1 MAGAGGFT
9 TMNRIVKSG
18 AARPVKRVRDFL
30 ARPAFDPEAE
40 RVAAEILKDVRARG
54 DAAVLEA
61 EKRIDGVALTTKTMR
76 VSAAELAAAEKAT
89 PADVKRAVKEAHRRV
104 AAFAKAGMR
113 GDWSIRTPHGG
124 VLGERFLPFERVG
137 VYIPGGTA
145 PLASTSV
152 MTATLAQVAGVREIV
167 AITPSARDGSVNPV
181 LLYAL
186 KLAGCTE
193 IYRVGGIQGVGMLA
207 YGTKTVRPVQK
218 LVGPGGAFVTAA
230 KKLVYGEVSLDQV
243 AGPSEICVV
252 ADGDADP
259 TWVAADLLSQIEH
272 GTGKEKALLVTDSE
286 LLAQKVDAAIDAQLE
301 ICTRKARMAP
311 TIEKGGLLIV
321 VTPTI
326 EDAADLASE
335 FAPEHL
341 EVLTKAP
348 RKLLPRLKKAGA
360 IFVGPWAPEPAGDF
374 AAGPS
379 HVLPTGGAA
388 AKFSGLTVEDF
399 RRRTSI
405 IEYTEKDLRDALP
418 VIEAFGRIEG
428 LDAHARSATVRV
440 GLCPTPR

>member
-1 MAGAGGFT
+1 
-9 TMNRIVKSG
+9 MNLIVKSG
-18 AARPVKRVRDFL
+18 AAKPVKRVREFL
-30 ARPAFDPEAE
+30 ERPAFDPEAE
-40 RVAAEILKDVRARG
+40 RIAAEILKDVRERG
-54 DAAVLEA
+54 DAAVLDA

-76 VSAAELAAAEKAT
+76 VGTAELVAAEKAT
-89 PADVKRAVKEAHRRV
+89 PPAVKRGVKEAHRRV
-104 AAFAKAGMR
+104 TAFAKAGMR
-113 GDWSIRTPHGG
+113 PDWSIKTQHGG
-124 VLGERFLPFERVG
+124 TLGERFLPFERVG

-152 MTATLAQVAGVREIV
+152 MTATLAQVAGVKEIV
-167 AITPSARDGSVNPV
+167 AITPCAKDGSVNPV

-193 IYRVGGIQGVGMLA
+193 IYRIGGIQGVGMLA

-230 KKLVYGEVSLDQV
+230 KKLVYGDVSLDQV

-259 TWVAADLLSQIEH
+259 VWVAADLLSQIEH

-286 LLAQKVDAAIDAQLE
+286 LLAKKVEAAIEAQME

-311 TIEKGGLLIV
+311 TIEKGGLLMV

-326 EDAADLASE
+326 VEAADLASE

-360 IFVGPWAPEPAGDF
+360 IFLGPWAPEPAGDF

-405 IEYTEKDLRDALP
+405 IEYTEEDLKDALP
-418 VIEAFGRIEG
+418 VIETFGKIEG
-428 LDAHARSATVRV
+428 LDAHARSATVRF
-440 GLCPTPR
+440 GR

>member
-1 MAGAGGFT
+1 
-9 TMNRIVKSG
+9 MNRIVKSG
-18 AARPVKRVRDFL
+18 AGRPVKRVREFL

-54 DAAVLEA
+54 DSAVLEA
-61 EKRIDGVALTTKTMR
+61 EKRIDGVALTTKTMC

-89 PADVKRAVKEAHRRV
+89 PPAVKRGVKEAHRRV
-104 AAFAKAGMR
+104 TAFAKAGMR
-113 GDWSIRTPHGG
+113 PDWQIKTPHGG
-124 VLGERFLPFERVG
+124 ILGERFLPFERVG
-137 VYIPGGTA
+137 VYVPGGTA

-152 MTATLAQVAGVREIV
+152 MTATLAQVAGVKEIV
-167 AITPSARDGSVNPV
+167 AITPCAKDGSVNPV

-193 IYRVGGIQGVGMLA
+193 IYRIGGIQGVGMLA
-207 YGTKTVRPVQK
+207 YGTKTVKPVQK

-230 KKLVYGEVSLDQV
+230 KKLVYGDVALDQV

-252 ADGDADP
+252 ADKTANP
-259 TWVAADLLSQIEH
+259 AWVAADLLSQIEH

-286 LLAQKVDAAIDAQLE
+286 ALAKATDAEVMRQLE

-321 VTPTI
+321 VTPTL
-326 EDAADLASE
+326 EEAADLASE

-341 EVLTKAP
+341 EVLTKSP
-348 RKLLPRLKKAGA
+348 RKLLPRLKRAGA

-388 AKFSGLTVEDF
+388 AKFSGLTVDDF

-405 IEYTEKDLRDALP
+405 IEYTKEDLQDALP
-418 VIEAFGRIEG
+418 VIETFGAIEG
-428 LDAHARSATVRV
+428 LDAHARSATVRF
-440 GLCPTPR
+440 GKTGR

>member
-1 MAGAGGFT
+1 MDL
-9 TMNRIVKSG
+9 IVKSG
-18 AARPVKRVRDFL
+18 AAKPVKRVREFL

-40 RVAAEILKDVRARG
+40 RIAAEILKDVRERG
-54 DAAVLEA
+54 DAAVLDA

-76 VSAAELAAAEKAT
+76 VGTAELAAAEKAT
-89 PADVKRAVKEAHRRV
+89 PPAVKRGVKEAHRRV
-104 AAFAKAGMR
+104 TVFAKAGMR
-113 GDWSIRTPHGG
+113 PDWSIKTPHGG
-124 VLGERFLPFERVG
+124 TLGERFLPFERVG

-152 MTATLAQVAGVREIV
+152 MTATLAQVAGVKEIV
-167 AITPSARDGSVNPV
+167 AITPCAKDGSVNPV

-193 IYRVGGIQGVGMLA
+193 IYRIGGIQGVGMLA

-230 KKLVYGEVSLDQV
+230 KKLVYGDVSLDQV

-259 TWVAADLLSQIEH
+259 AWVAADLLSQIEH

-286 LLAQKVDAAIDAQLE
+286 LLAKKVEAAIEAQLE

-311 TIEKGGLLIV
+311 TIEKGGLLMV

-326 EDAADLASE
+326 EEAADLASE

-360 IFVGPWAPEPAGDF
+360 IFLGPWAPEPAGDF

-405 IEYTEKDLRDALP
+405 IEYTEEDLKDALP
-418 VIEAFGRIEG
+418 VIETFGKIEG
-428 LDAHARSATVRV
+428 LDAHARSATVRF
-440 GLCPTPR
+440 GR

>member
-1 MAGAGGFT
+1 
-9 TMNRIVKSG
+9 MNRIVKSG
-18 AARPVKRVRDFL
+18 IAKPAKRLVEFL
-30 ARPAFDPEAE
+30 KRPAFDPEAE
-40 RVAAEILKDVRARG
+40 RVAAEILRDVRERG
-54 DAAVLEA
+54 DTAVLDA
-61 EKRIDGVALTTKTMR
+61 EKRIDGVALTTRTMR
-76 VSAAELAAAEKAT
+76 VSPEELAAAEKAT
-89 PADVKRAVKEAHRRV
+89 PPKVKRAVKEAHRRV

-113 GDWSIRTPHGG
+113 PDWSIRTPHGG
-124 VLGERFLPFERVG
+124 TLGERFLPFERVG
-137 VYIPGGTA
+137 VYVPGGTA

-167 AITPSARDGSVNPV
+167 AITPCAKDGSVNPV

-186 KLAGCTE
+186 KLAGSTE

-218 LVGPGGAFVTAA
+218 IVGPGGAFVTAA

-252 ADGDADP
+252 ADGSADP
-259 TWVAADLLSQIEH
+259 SWVAADLLSQIEH
-272 GTGKEKALLVTDSE
+272 GTGREKALLVTDDE
-286 LLAQKVDAAIDAQLE
+286 LLAGKVDAAIDAQLE

-311 TIEKGGLLIV
+311 TIERGGLLIV
-321 VTPTI
+321 VAPSM
-326 EDAADLASE
+326 EEAADIASE

-341 EVLTKAP
+341 EVLSRNP
-348 RKLLPRLKKAGA
+348 RRLLPRLKKAGA
-360 IFVGPWAPEPAGDF
+360 IFLGPWSPEPAGDF

-399 RRRTSI
+399 RRRTSV
-405 IEYTEKDLRDALP
+405 IEYTKEDLEDALP
-418 VIEAFGRIEG
+418 VIEAFGAIEG
-428 LDAHARSATVRV
+428 LDAHTRSATLRF
-440 GLCPTPR
+440 GR

>member
-1 MAGAGGFT
+1 
-9 TMNRIVKSG
+9 MNRIVKSG

-40 RVAAEILKDVRARG
+40 RIAAEILKDVRARG
-54 DAAVLEA
+54 DAAVLDA
-61 EKRIDGVALTTKTMR
+61 EKRIDGVTLTTRTMR
-76 VSAAELAAAEKAT
+76 VSAAELAAAERTT
-89 PADVKRAVKEAHRRV
+89 PPAVKRAVKEAHRRV

-113 GDWSIRTPHGG
+113 PDWQVKTPYGG

-152 MTATLAQVAGVREIV
+152 MTATLAQVAGVGEIV
-167 AITPSARDGSVNPV
+167 AITPCAKDGSVNPV

-186 KLAGCTE
+186 ALAGCTE
-193 IYRVGGIQGVGMLA
+193 IYRIGGIQGVGMLA

-230 KKLVYGEVSLDQV
+230 KKLVYGDVALDQV

-252 ADGDADP
+252 ADGAADP
-259 TWVAADLLSQIEH
+259 SWVAADLLSQIEH

-321 VTPTI
+321 VAPTI
-326 EDAADLASE
+326 EEAADLASE

-348 RKLLPRLKKAGA
+348 RKLMPRLKKAGA
-360 IFVGPWAPEPAGDF
+360 IFLGPWAPEPAGDF

-405 IEYTEKDLRDALP
+405 IEYTEADLKDALP
-418 VIEAFGRIEG
+418 VIEAFGAIEG
-428 LDAHARSATVRV
+428 LDAHARSAGIRM
-440 GLCPTPR
+440 GR

>member
-1 MAGAGGFT
+1 MI
-9 TMNRIVKSG
+9 RIVKSG
-18 AARPVKRVRDFL
+18 AAKPAKRVVEFL
-30 ARPAFDPEAE
+30 SRPAFDPEAE
-40 RVAAEILKDVRARG
+40 RVAAEILKDVRERG
-54 DAAVLEA
+54 DAAVLAA
-61 EKRIDGVALTTKTMR
+61 EKRIDGVSLTAKTMR
-76 VSAAELAAAEKAT
+76 VSAEELAAAEKAT
-89 PADVKRAVKEAHRRV
+89 PAKVKRGVKEAHRRV

-113 GDWSIRTPHGG
+113 PDWSIRTPHGG
-124 VLGERFLPFERVG
+124 TLGERFLPFERVG
-137 VYIPGGTA
+137 VYVPGGTA

-152 MTATLAQVAGVREIV
+152 MTATLAQVAGVKEIV
-167 AITPSARDGSVNPV
+167 AITPCAKDGSVNPV

-243 AGPSEICVV
+243 AGPSEICIV

-259 TWVAADLLSQIEH
+259 AWVAADLLSQIEH
-272 GTGKEKALLVTDSE
+272 GTGREKALLVTDSE
-286 LLAQKVDAAIDAQLE
+286 LLANKVAAAVEAQLE

-311 TIEKGGLLIV
+311 TIERGGMLIV
-321 VTPTI
+321 VAPSI
-326 EDAADLASE
+326 GEAADIASE

-341 EVLTKAP
+341 EVLTKNP
-348 RKLLPRLKKAGA
+348 RKLLPRLRKAGA

-405 IEYTEKDLRDALP
+405 IEYTEADLRDALP
-418 VIEAFGRIEG
+418 VIETFGAIEG
-428 LDAHARSATVRV
+428 LDAHARSATIRF
-440 GLCPTPR
+440 GAGAK

>member
-1 MAGAGGFT
+1 
-9 TMNRIVKSG
+9 MNRIVKSG

-40 RVAAEILKDVRARG
+40 RIAAEILKDVRARG
-54 DAAVLEA
+54 DAAVLDA
-61 EKRIDGVALTTKTMR
+61 EKRIDGVTLTSRTMR
-76 VSAAELAAAEKAT
+76 VSTAELAAAERT
-89 PADVKRAVKEAHRRV
+89 MPPAVKRAVKEAHRRV

-113 GDWSIRTPHGG
+113 PDWQVKTPYGG

-152 MTATLAQVAGVREIV
+152 MTATLAQVAGVGEIV
-167 AITPSARDGSVNPV
+167 VITPCAKDGSVNPV

-186 KLAGCTE
+186 ALAGCTE
-193 IYRVGGIQGVGMLA
+193 IYRIGGIQGVGMLA

-230 KKLVYGEVSLDQV
+230 KKLVYGDVALDQV

-252 ADGDADP
+252 ADGAADP
-259 TWVAADLLSQIEH
+259 SWVAADLLSQIEH

-321 VTPTI
+321 VAPTI
-326 EDAADLASE
+326 EEAADLASE

-348 RKLLPRLKKAGA
+348 RKLMPRLKKAGA
-360 IFVGPWAPEPAGDF
+360 IFLGPWAPEPAGDF

-405 IEYTEKDLRDALP
+405 IEYTEADLKDALP
-418 VIEAFGRIEG
+418 VIEAFGAIEG
-428 LDAHARSATVRV
+428 LDAHARSAGIRM
-440 GLCPTPR
+440 GR

>member
-1 MAGAGGFT
+1 MG
-9 TMNRIVKSG
+9 RIIKSQ
-18 AARPVKRVRDFL
+18 ARKPVKRVREFL
-30 ARPAFDPEAE
+30 ERPAFDAKAEA
-40 RVAAEILKDVRARG
+40 VAAEILRDVRERG
-54 DAAVLEA
+54 DAAVLAA
-61 EKRIDGVALTTKTMR
+61 EKRIDGVELTAKTMR
-76 VSAAELAAAEKAT
+76 VSATELAAAEKAV
-89 PADVKRAVKEAHRRV
+89 PAAVKRGVKEAHKRV

-113 GDWSIRTPHGG
+113 KDWQIKTPRGG

-152 MTATLAQVAGVREIV
+152 MTATLAQVAGVKEIV
-167 AITPSARDGSVNPV
+167 AITPSAKDGTVNPV

-186 KLAGCTE
+186 TLAGCTE
-193 IYRVGGIQGVGMLA
+193 IYRIGGIQGVGMLA

-230 KKLVYGEVSLDQV
+230 KRLVYGDVSLDQV
-243 AGPSEICVV
+243 AGPSEICVI

-259 TWVAADLLSQIEH
+259 AWVAADLLSQIEH

-286 LLAQKVDAAIDAQLE
+286 LLANKVDAAIDAQLE

-311 TIEKGGLLIV
+311 TIEAGGLLLV
-321 VTPTI
+321 VTPSI
-326 EDAADLASE
+326 DDAADLANE

-341 EVLTKAP
+341 EVLTKTP

-360 IFVGPWAPEPAGDF
+360 IFLGPWAPESAGDF

-405 IEYTEKDLRDALP
+405 IEYTEKDLEDALP
-418 VIEAFGRIEG
+418 VIETFGKIEG
-428 LDAHARSATVRV
+428 LDAHARSATVRF
-440 GLCPTPR
+440 GR